1 MNCLGIDIGKS
12 ESVVAHYKDEV
23 LVKEMVIQNNQNGYR
38 YLKNYIKHLD
48 SLFILFESTG
58 IYSRGMKRF
67 CEIHKIDYL
76 EMNPL
81 EAKFKTSSLRSWKT
95 DKSDAHKLALLAF
108 RMKDSKVQRQS
119 EEIYFEL
126 RERAR
131 FHLEMEI
138 NQNRLKVELVET
150 LHQTFPGL
158 EKLFTNRYSK
168 IALNIAKAFPHP
180 DFVSTLTHDELVEK
194 VLHSTDK
201 GISVNKA
208 HKYVQ
213 KLIEIQINSFPNVDK
228 SSFLLQKVQYLC
240 DKLLIGIEEMK
251 EFDQEMIDLAENTTE
266 FENIISIPG
275 IGELTAA
282 LLIGELGNIREFKT
296 NKQLNAFVGIDIK
309 RYQSG
314 TSKSRD
320 TINKRGNKKARRLL
334 YLIIMNIIRGRNH
347 YQSHI
352 VDYYYK
358 LREQPHGKTH
368 KTAVIASINRL
379 LKTIHYLIV
388 NNKLYD
394 YQKAPH

>member
-1 MNCLGIDIGKS
+1 MNCLGIDVSKS

-23 LVKEMVIQNNQNGYR
+23 LVKELVIQNNQNGYR
-38 YLKNYIKHLD
+38 HLD

-67 CEIHKIDYL
+67 CAVHKIDYL

-81 EAKFKTSSLRSWKT
+81 EAKFKMSSLRAWKT

-131 FHLEMEI
+131 FHLEMET

-168 IALNIAKAFPHP
+168 IALNIAKTFPHP
-180 DFVSTLTHDELVEK
+180 DYVSMLSDDELVEK

-208 HKYVQ
+208 HKYAQ
-213 KLIEIQINSFPNVDK
+213 KLIEIKNNSFTNVDK
-228 SSFLLQKVQYLC
+228 SSFLIKKVQYLC
-240 DKLLIGIEEMK
+240 DKLLIAIEEK
-251 EFDQEMIDLAENTTE
+251 KVFDQEMINLAKNTTE

-282 LLIGELGNIREFKT
+282 LLIGELGDIRNFKT

-309 RYQSG
+309 RYHSG

-358 LREQPHGKTH
+358 LREQPHGKPH

-388 NNKLYD
+388 NDKLYD

>member
-1 MNCLGIDIGKS
+1 
-12 ESVVAHYKDEV
+12 
-23 LVKEMVIQNNQNGYR
+23 
-38 YLKNYIKHLD
+38 
-48 SLFILFESTG
+48 
-58 IYSRGMKRF
+58 MKRF

-213 KLIEIQINSFPNVDK
+213 KLIEIKNNSFPNVDK